1 MHLGAMPRGNAAAV
15 GPRLGLAAAPQNP
28 RSKPSPGEGERGV
41 PGAAGRDG
49 PEGGTREGS
58 GDVKMQHHPPAP
70 ANSPRVCV
78 RREGRREGKE
88 GGGQRR
94 FPAGGGG
101 PLASSPPGEA
111 GLGSERALRSRQRSH
126 CDARA
131 TAARGGP
138 PAGGGSCSLATG
150 REEGKKSEGK
160 KRRKARTPLL
170 PALPGPFHTH
180 TARSHTHTPLIN
192 IWLSCCNLLQSF
204 KGVVER
210 EREREKETD
219 RKG

>member
-101 PLASSPPGEA
+101 WT
-111 GLGSERALRSRQRSH
+111 
-126 CDARA
+126 ARLQP
-131 TAARGGP
+131 ARGSGARLGAGTAE
-138 PAGGGSCSLATG
+138 PAALPLQCPSNGGERGAPGGRGELLVGYGEGGGEKE
-150 REEGKKSEGK
+150 RGKKKEKSK
-160 KRRKARTPLL
+160 DPPPPCSARSL
-170 PALPGPFHTH
+170 PHTH
-180 TARSHTHTPLIN
+180 RTLAHTHPIDQYLAV
-192 IWLSCCNLLQSF
+192 LLQLAAVF
-204 KGVVER
+204 
-210 EREREKETD
+210 
-219 RKG
+219 